1 VRNVSSKLSLKN
13 RRAVSQVMGSI
24 VILGVVSSVGSVIMF
39 NGLGS
44 VSAFTY
50 DLSFHEKSKNLMH
63 REDIIFEHVRFV
75 PGFDNIEIDL
85 INIGTVESTI
95 STITILKIDTQEII
109 ANWIDVNQSIQ
120 IKDNQKITLDD
131 ADDSEIQL
139 TGVVTD
145 TWNDDYYYYVDGNPT
160 NDVAKYKISLTTTRG
175 NFFTTI
181 ASPFNT

>member
-1 VRNVSSKLSLKN
+1 VRYVYSKISLKN
-13 RRAVSQVMGSI
+13 RRAVSQIMGSLL
-24 VILGVVSSVGSVIMF
+24 ILAVVSSVGSVIMF
-39 NGLGS
+39 NGLGN

-85 INIGTVESTI
+85 INIGTIDATI
-95 STITILKIDTQEII
+95 STITILKIDDQEII
-109 ANWIDVNQSIQ
+109 TNWVDINQSIQ
-120 IKDNQKITLDD
+120 IQDNERITLTGSN
-131 ADDSEIQL
+131 SEVLL
-139 TGVVTD
+139 TPIGS
-145 TWNDDYYYYVDGNPT
+145 TWND
-160 NDVAKYKISLTTTRG
+160 AKYLNSDYKISLTTTRG

>member
-1 VRNVSSKLSLKN
+1 
-13 RRAVSQVMGSI
+13 MGSL
-24 VILGVVSSVGSVIMF
+24 VILGIVSSVGSVILL

-50 DLSFHEKSKNLMH
+50 DLSFHEKSKNLTH
-63 REDIIFEHVRFV
+63 REAILFEYVRFE
-75 PGFDNIEIDL
+75 PNTDNIAINL
-85 INIGTVESTI
+85 ANIGTVESTI

-109 ANWIDVNQSIQ
+109 ANWVDVNQPIQ

-139 TGVVTD
+139 TGIVTD
-145 TWNDDYYYYVDGNPT
+145 TWNDANYMT
-160 NDVAKYKISLTTTRG
+160 SEYKISLTTTRG
-175 NFFTTI
+175 NFFTTV

>member
-1 VRNVSSKLSLKN
+1 
-13 RRAVSQVMGSI
+13 MGSL
-24 VILGVVSSVGSVIMF
+24 VILGIVSSVGSVILL

-50 DLSFHEKSKNLMH
+50 DLSFHEKSKNLTH
-63 REDIIFEHVRFV
+63 RESIIFEYVRFE
-75 PGFDNIEIDL
+75 PNTDNISINL
-85 INIGTVESTI
+85 ANIGTVETTI

-109 ANWIDVNQSIQ
+109 ANWIDVNQLIQ

-139 TGVVTD
+139 TGNVTD
-145 TWNDDYYYYVDGNPT
+145 TWNDVNYLT
-160 NDVAKYKISLTTTRG
+160 SEYKISLTTTKG
-175 NFFTTI
+175 NFFTTV